1 MNIPVQAKFIEWF
14 YNKSFPSYDSK
25 RNRNG
30 FLNDMLD
37 LDKIDHDALQY
48 WIQEAFHQGAKAQRE
63 LDSEK

>member
-14 YNKSFPSYDSK
+14 YNKPFPSYDSD

-30 FLNDMLD
+30 FLGDMLD

-48 WIQEAFHQGAKAQRE
+48 GYKKHFIKVLRH
-63 LDSEK
+63 SVN